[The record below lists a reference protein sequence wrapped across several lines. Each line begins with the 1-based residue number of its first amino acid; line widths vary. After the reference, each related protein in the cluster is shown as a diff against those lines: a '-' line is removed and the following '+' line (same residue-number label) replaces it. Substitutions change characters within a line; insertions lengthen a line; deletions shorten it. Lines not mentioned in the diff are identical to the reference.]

1 MFKKVLI
8 ANRGEIAVRV
18 IRACRELGI
27 PTVAVYSQADAK
39 SLHVRLA
46 TDAYCIGPAPSGE
59 SYLNIPAIITTAV
72 MTGCDAI
79 HPGYGFM
86 SERADFVDICE
97 QHGIKFIGPSADSM
111 RKMGD
116 KATARKTMI
125 ENNVPVTPGTG
136 LLETVEQAR
145 DFAHKAGYPI
155 ILKATAG
162 GGGKGMRIVRSDD
175 ELESN
180 MTLCQQ
186 EAQKFFGNPGVYAEK
201 FLENPRH
208 IEVQI
213 LGDSYGNVVHLGERD
228 CSIQRRHQKL
238 LEEAPSPAIDEKT
251 RQEMGAAAVRA
262 AKAINYEGAGTC
274 EFLLDHDGKWYFME
288 MNTRVQVEHCVTE
301 MISQV
306 DIVREQIRVAAGKKL
321 NYTQDDIVLKGH
333 AIECRINAEDS
344 ENGFMPCPGTIDAY
358 LAPGG
363 FGVRVDSHCYAG
375 YKIPPYYDSMIGK
388 LICWGRTRNEARR
401 RMYQALKEYVV
412 LGIKTTIPFHQQ
424 IVEDEVFI
432 NGNFNTGFI
441 EDYYKRMGKEFK

>member
-59 SYLNIPAIITTAV
+59 SYLNIPAIITTAI

-116 KATARKTMI
+116 KATARRTMI
-125 ENNVPVTPGTG
+125 ENDVPVTPGTG
-136 LLETVEQAR
+136 ILNTVEEAR
-145 DFAHKAGYPI
+145 AFAQKAGYPI

-213 LGDSYGNVVHLGERD
+213 LGDSFGNVIHLGERD

-262 AKAINYEGAGTC
+262 AKAIKYEGAGTC

-306 DIVREQIRVAAGKKL
+306 DIVREQILVASGEKL
-321 NYTQDDIVLKGH
+321 SYTQDDVKLRGH
-333 AIECRINAEDS
+333 AIECRINAEDP

-363 FGVRVDSHCYAG
+363 FGVRVDSHSYAG

-388 LICWGRTRNEARR
+388 LICWGETRNEARR
-401 RMYQALKEYVV
+401 RMYQALKEYVI
-412 LGIKTTIPFHQQ
+412 LGVKTTIPFHQQ
-424 IVEDEVFI
+424 IVEDDVFI
-432 NGNFNTGFI
+432 SGKFNTGFI
-441 EDYYKRMGKEFK
+441 EDYYKRIGKEFK

>member
-1 MFKKVLI
+1 MFKRVLI

-27 PTVAVYSQADAK
+27 PTVAIYSQADAK

-46 TDAYCIGPAPSGE
+46 TDAYCIGPAPSSE
-59 SYLNIPAIITTAV
+59 SYLNIPAIISTAL

-86 SERADFVDICE
+86 SERADFVDICTE
-97 QHGIKFIGPSADSM
+97 HGIKFIGPSADSM

-125 ENNVPVTPGTG
+125 EHDVPVTPGMG
-136 LLETVEQAR
+136 IVHSLEEVKE
-145 DFAHKAGYPI
+145 FAHKAGYPI

-162 GGGKGMRIVRSDD
+162 GGGKGMRVVNSDD
-175 ELESN
+175 ELETN
-180 MTLCQQ
+180 LNLCRQ
-186 EAQKFFGNPGVYAEK
+186 EAEKFFGNPDVYAEK
-201 FLENPRH
+201 FLVNPRH

-213 LGDSYGNVVHLGERD
+213 LGDSYGNVIHLGERD

-251 RQEMGAAAVRA
+251 RAAMGAAAVRA
-262 AKAINYEGAGTC
+262 AKAIGYEGAGTC

-301 MISQV
+301 MISQI
-306 DIVREQIRVAAGKKL
+306 DIVREQILIASGAKL
-321 NYTQDDIVLKGH
+321 GYTQNDVCLRGH
-333 AIECRINAEDS
+333 AIECRINAEDP
-344 ENGFMPCPGTIDAY
+344 EHDFMPCPGKIDGY
-358 LAPGG
+358 FAPGG
-363 FGVRVDSHCYAG
+363 FGIRVDSHVYPG
-375 YKIPPYYDSMIGK
+375 YSIPPYYDSMIGK
-388 LICWGRTRNEARR
+388 LICWGENRSQARR

-412 LGIKTTIPFHQQ
+412 TGIKTTIPFHQQ
-424 IVEDEVFI
+424 LIEDDVFI
-432 NGNFNTGFI
+432 SGNFNTGFI
-441 EDYYKRMGKEFK
+441 EDFYKRKNK

>member
-46 TDAYCIGPAPSGE
+46 TDAYCIGPAQSGE
-59 SYLNIPAIITTAV
+59 SYLNIPAIITTAI

-97 QHGIKFIGPSADSM
+97 QHNIKFIGPSAESM

-116 KATARKTMI
+116 KATARRTMI

-136 LLETVEQAR
+136 ILTTVEEAR
-145 DFAHKAGYPI
+145 EFAHKAGYPI

-162 GGGKGMRIVRSDD
+162 GGGKGMRIVRNDD

-180 MTLCQQ
+180 MMLCQQ

-213 LGDSYGNVVHLGERD
+213 LGDFFGNVIHLGERD

-251 RQEMGAAAVRA
+251 RAEMGAAAVRA
-262 AKAINYEGAGTC
+262 AKAIKYEGAGTC

-306 DIVREQIRVAAGKKL
+306 DIVREQILVASGEKL
-321 NYTQDDIVLKGH
+321 SYTQDDIKLRGH
-333 AIECRINAEDS
+333 AIECRINAEDP

-363 FGVRVDSHCYAG
+363 FGVRVDSHSYAG

-388 LICWGRTRNEARR
+388 LICWGETRNEARR
-401 RMYQALKEYVV
+401 RMYQALKEYVI
-412 LGIKTTIPFHQQ
+412 LGVKTTIPFHQQ

-432 NGNFNTGFI
+432 SGKFNTGFI
-441 EDYYKRMGKEFK
+441 EDFYKRNGKEE